1 MLVLI
6 DDIKMRDEGEFLS
19 YINMTF
25 SDKEITDLEMLYDYL
40 LQTDKEIELL
50 VSDYNEIE
58 DKTYAAQVLK
68 TLTLAR
74 DARPNIKLTMM

>member
-19 YINMTF
+19 YINTTF
-25 SDKEITDLEMLYDYL
+25 ADKEITDLDMLYDYL

-74 DARPNIKLTMM
+74 DARANIKLTMT